1 MPIIAAMLLNA
12 FVICLAA
19 CAGALMRWGFALWL
33 NPGSVLPWGT
43 LAVNLIGGYL
53 IGVAIG
59 VFNGLPNIDPAWR
72 LMVIT
77 GFLGT
82 LTTFSSFSAEI
93 VGMLMS
99 GRPGLALAT
108 LMLHLGGSLCLTWL
122 GFRTVQ
128 AFSG

>member
-1 MPIIAAMLLNA
+1 MLLNA

-19 CAGALMRWGFALWL
+19 CVGALLRWGLAAWL
-33 NPGSVLPWGT
+33 NPGSVVPWGT

-53 IGVAIG
+53 IGIAIAL
-59 VFNGLPNIDPAWR
+59 FATRPELNPAWR

-82 LTTFSSFSAEI
+82 LTTFSSFSGETI
-93 VGMLMS
+93 GMLMN
-99 GRPGLALAT
+99 GRIGLALGTIA
-108 LMLHLGGSLCLTWL
+108 LHLGGSLCLTWL

-128 AFSG
+128 ALGG